1 MDHGFNSWAM
11 GMPVEIN
18 APDKAVRFVAAR
30 RAAEKAAEVTV
41 TTPVDF
47 QPRKWTNTQHDESL
61 AAARFVL
68 LLLLVG
74 MMGAYVASQGGCEV
88 RQAVPVGVMR

>member
-61 AAARFVL
+61 AAAR
-68 LLLLVG
+68 LVFLILFSG
-74 MMGAYVASQGGCEV
+74 LIGAYFASQRGCEI
-88 RQAVPVGVMR
+88 RQAVPVGVYQ